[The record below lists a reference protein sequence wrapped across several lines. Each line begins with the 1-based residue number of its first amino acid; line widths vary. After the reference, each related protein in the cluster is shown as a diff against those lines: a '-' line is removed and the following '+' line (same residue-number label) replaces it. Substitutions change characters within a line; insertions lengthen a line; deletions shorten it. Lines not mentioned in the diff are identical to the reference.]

1 MGYFPLCMDLHNR
14 LILLI
19 GDGKQIQEKAEKLRP
34 FGGILRQMDT
44 LTEADLTDE
53 VVFVVIGDT
62 PRSTAEQYSRLC
74 KTHRF
79 PVNVVDM
86 PDLCSFCL
94 PALISRG
101 SLTISI
107 STGGTVPAA
116 GAVIKERISELLP
129 ENTDEILTTLQH
141 LRQELYRRYPKETAR
156 QMLRTAIE
164 EAFFQ

>member
-1 MGYFPLCMDLHNR
+1 MGYFPMCMDLRNQ

-19 GDGKQIQEKAEKLRP
+19 GSGKQIQEKEEKLRP
-34 FGGILRQMDT
+34 FGGILRRRDR

-53 VVFVVIGDT
+53 VAFVVIGNT

-74 KTHRF
+74 KTYRV

-86 PDLCSFCL
+86 PDLCSFYF
-94 PALISRG
+94 PALITRG
-101 SLTISI
+101 PLTVSV

-116 GAVIKERISELLP
+116 GAVIKEQIAELLP
-129 ENTDEILTTLQH
+129 ADTDEILTALQH
-141 LRQELYRRYPKETAR
+141 LRQELYSRYPKETAR

-164 EAFFQ
+164 EAFSP